1 MLRVAHKVGVFGTVI
16 AGKIPLGLGLKF
28 EKSLLPFSPVA
39 RLHHT
44 NGLDADPVAIQ
55 MIKYALGLAR
65 SQKSDDSYAQSF
77 LVLEQCL
84 SSAKVREEGGENSE
98 GTQGTVLL
106 AMSTLLY
113 ERGDINEA
121 VEKLQGILGP
131 SKSSLSLQVVAME
144 ALIGLSLEIGQDVTS
159 LLVAE
164 RCTELV
170 KTSLG
175 DGGVDN
181 SEIDILHHQAKSI
194 RGLAELVNGNTEK
207 GQMFYDN
214 SLEDTSSTGNALL
227 NQAEFLHATGNL
239 ASAKDLYMKSIQRMQ
254 KSEEIVDHSG
264 LSACNM
270 IPIEGLLGATC
281 ALGQLEAHSGNFQDA
296 EETLTKA
303 LTEAEKHFGSHHP
316 KVGVILTCIALM
328 FRHKAMMERSSS
340 ILIQE
345 GLYRKAIELLK
356 APSLEAE
363 DEASKVDRRDMVA
376 LARGGY
382 AEILT
387 VQQNRKEEGQRM
399 KSWAE
404 HAWTNRRLSLA
415 EVLDIS
421 ENSTKVA
428 VVDTRISRVL

>member
-84 SSAKVREEGGENSE
+84 SSAKVREEAGENSE

-121 VEKLQGILGP
+121 VEKLQGILGL

-239 ASAKDLYMKSIQRMQ
+239 ASAKDLYVKSIQRMQ

-316 KVGVILTCIALM
+316 K
-328 FRHKAMMERSSS
+328 
-340 ILIQE
+340 

-356 APSLEAE
+356 APSLETEAKRNHYITLIDI

>member
-1 MLRVAHKVGVFGTVI
+1 MLRVAQKVGMVGTVI
-16 AGKIPLGLGLKF
+16 AEKIPLGLKF
-28 EKSLLPFSPVA
+28 QKSLHPFSPIA

-65 SQKSDDSYAQSF
+65 SQKSDESYAQSF

-84 SSAKVREEGGENSE
+84 SSAKVREEAGENSE
-98 GTQGTVLL
+98 GTQGAVLL

-113 ERGDINEA
+113 ERANFNEA
-121 VEKLQGILGP
+121 VEKLQGILGL
-131 SKSSLSLQVVAME
+131 SKSSLPLQVAAME
-144 ALIGLSLEIGQDVTS
+144 ALISLSLEIGQDVTS
-159 LLVAE
+159 LLLAE
-164 RCTELV
+164 RCTELF

-175 DGGVDN
+175 DGGIDN
-181 SEIDILHHQAKSI
+181 SEIDILHHRAKSI
-194 RGLAELVNGNTEK
+194 RGLAELENGNTEK
-207 GQMFYDN
+207 AQKFLEN
-214 SLEDTSSTGNALL
+214 NLEDMSSTGNVLL

-239 ASAKDLYMKSIQRMQ
+239 ASAKDLYLKSIQRLEN
-254 KSEEIVDHSG
+254 SEEFVDPSG

-270 IPIEGLLGATC
+270 IPMEVLLGATC
-281 ALGQLEAHSGNFQDA
+281 ALGQLEAHSRNFQTA

-303 LTEAEKHFGSHHP
+303 LTEAERHFGSHHP

-328 FRHKAMMERSSS
+328 FRHKAMLERSSS

-345 GLYRKAIELLK
+345 GLYRRAIELLK
-356 APSLEAE
+356 APTLEAE
-363 DEASKVDRRDMVA
+363 DEAPKADKRDMVA

-399 KSWAE
+399 KKWAE
-404 HAWTNRRLSLA
+404 HAWTNRRLSLT